1 MNPCNGN
8 SVDILHYLDNELSGQ
23 ELDEFR
29 THLKGCADCQALLE
43 EEQELSHILHRSRPL
58 YPAPAALR
66 ACVSADLVRHAG
78 QNLQPDRLYQR
89 VPQVVW
95 QAFRVAQRLT
105 SWKILA
111 LAALVIAL
119 CLILIPETA
128 RQVRAEDYVQTAVAA
143 HRSYLNGSLP
153 PEIHSDSPE
162 VVTAWVAGKVP
173 FHFCLPAARSIPDS
187 KPVYRLTGA
196 RLLTYKESFA
206 ALITYETSKDKISL
220 VVASDKSA
228 AVAGGDEVRFGPL
241 TFHYRRDGGF
251 EVITWSNHG
260 LSYALVSNLYGSGR
274 QSCLVCHQN
283 MPDHEAFL
291 SVR

>member
-1 MNPCNGN
+1 
-8 SVDILHYLDNELSGQ
+8 
-23 ELDEFR
+23 
-29 THLKGCADCQALLE
+29 
-43 EEQELSHILHRSRPL
+43 
-58 YPAPAALR
+58 
-66 ACVSADLVRHAG
+66 
-78 QNLQPDRLYQR
+78 
-89 VPQVVW
+89 
-95 QAFRVAQRLT
+95 
-105 SWKILA
+105 
-111 LAALVIAL
+111 VIAL

-162 VVTAWVAGKVP
+162 VVTAWVAGKDP

-196 RLLTYKESFA
+196 RLLNYKESLA

-241 TFHYRRDGGF
+241 TFHYRREGGF

-260 LSYALVSNLYGSGR
+260 LSYALVCLQCVLLGAAILSG
-274 QSCLVCHQN
+274 
-283 MPDHEAFL
+283 L
-291 SVR
+291 SSEHA